1 LSQARRPCN
10 HAVTCEPVTPPSV
23 CTGSLELV
31 DILGVPVH
39 AGTFEAALSEV
50 SRWVEHR
57 TRSYAI
63 FRDVHGLME
72 AQRQPNVFA
81 AHRSAGLVACDGVP
95 LVWASRRAGVSHA
108 ERVYGPDFMRA
119 FCTRAT
125 ERGWSSFLFG
135 GKAGVAEALSRRL
148 RDRLPG
154 LQIAGTLSPPFR
166 APTPAED
173 AEMVDKINASG
184 ADIVWVGLSTPK
196 QELWMA
202 QHVGRLEAPA
212 LLGVGA
218 AFDFLSGGVRQA
230 PRWVQQAGLEWSFRI
245 AMDPRRLFMR
255 YMRNNPAFIAAF
267 VRRPPQRIAIREA
280 MARAQGRLGHH

>member
-1 LSQARRPCN
+1 M
-10 HAVTCEPVTPPSV
+10 TPTPFR
-23 CTGSLELV
+23 TRSLELV

-39 AGTFEAALSEV
+39 AGTLEAALGEV

-57 TRSYAI
+57 GGSYAI

-72 AQRQPNVFA
+72 AQRRPDVFA
-81 AHRSAGLVACDGVP
+81 AHQSAGLIACDGLP
-95 LVWASRRAGVSHA
+95 LVWASRRAGVRHA
-108 ERVYGPDFMRA
+108 ERVYGPDFMGA
-119 FCTRAT
+119 FCARAT

-135 GKAGVAEALSRRL
+135 GKPGVAEALSTRL
-148 RDRLPG
+148 RDRFPG

-173 AEMVDKINASG
+173 AEMIDMINASG

-202 QHVGRLEAPA
+202 QHVDRLDAPA
-212 LLGVGA
+212 ILGVGA

-230 PRWVQQAGLEWSFRI
+230 PRWVQQAGLEWAFRI
-245 AMDPRRLFMR
+245 AMEPRRLFVR
-255 YMRNNPAFIAAF
+255 YLRNNPAFIAGL
-267 VRRPPQRIAIREA
+267 VRRPPQRIAVREA
-280 MARAQGRLGHH
+280 MARAQGRLGHQ

>member
-1 LSQARRPCN
+1 
-10 HAVTCEPVTPPSV
+10 
-23 CTGSLELV
+23 
-31 DILGVPVH
+31 
-39 AGTFEAALSEV
+39 
-50 SRWVEHR
+50 
-57 TRSYAI
+57 
-63 FRDVHGLME
+63 
-72 AQRQPNVFA
+72 
-81 AHRSAGLVACDGVP
+81 
-95 LVWASRRAGVSHA
+95 
-108 ERVYGPDFMRA
+108 
-119 FCTRAT
+119 
-125 ERGWSSFLFG
+125 
-135 GKAGVAEALSRRL
+135 
-148 RDRLPG
+148 
-154 LQIAGTLSPPFR
+154 
-166 APTPAED
+166 
-173 AEMVDKINASG
+173 MVDKINASG

-280 MARAQGRLGHH
+280 MARPQGKQGHD